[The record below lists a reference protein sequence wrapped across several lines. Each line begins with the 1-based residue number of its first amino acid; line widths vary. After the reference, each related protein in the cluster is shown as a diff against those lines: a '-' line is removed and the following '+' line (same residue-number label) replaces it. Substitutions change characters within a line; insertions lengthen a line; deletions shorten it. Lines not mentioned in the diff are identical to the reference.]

1 MTRERLLR
9 MVVRALMCNDG
20 ATEGRE
26 AGRGRGGGGGGHT
39 DGIIVPRPC
48 SLDYFIVMLASVSP
62 YRLCRL

>member
-20 ATEGRE
+20 VTEG
-26 AGRGRGGGGGGHT
+26 GRGGRGGGGRGGYT
-39 DGIIVPRPC
+39 DRIIVPRPC
-48 SLDYFIVMLASVSP
+48 SLDYFIVMLVSVSP